1 MRQTQATTHTAKK
14 NYKNNN
20 HPQHYV
26 KQKYTNHSTKII
38 LLFTF
43 VSLEPFTYTT
53 H

>member
-14 NYKNNN
+14 NYKNNS

-26 KQKYTNHSTKII
+26 KQKYTNRTLAKSHKKRVST
-38 LLFTF
+38 
-43 VSLEPFTYTT
+43 